1 LSLPAVA
8 APEQAVI
15 LVGGLGTRLGTLTR
29 DTPKPLLGVGGRPFL
44 DYMIENCV
52 RFGFRDILLVAGY
65 RGEQVV
71 SYADAARARLPA
83 GVALSVM
90 VEPEPRGTAGALRFA
105 AERLAPRFLMLNG
118 DSFFD
123 TNWLDL
129 VPALAPPPEPVAV
142 MTLRRVEDTSRYGV
156 VRLDDA
162 QVTGFAER
170 GDGTPGLINAGV
182 YLFDRRLLGDLPER
196 GSLEREVLPSLCAR
210 GLVRGRVHDGF
221 FLDIGI
227 PDAFARAQ
235 TELPRVRQ
243 RAAVFFDRDGT
254 INADAGYTHR
264 VEDLVFLPG
273 AVAAVKRVNDT
284 GRFAFLVT
292 NQAGVARGHFTES
305 QMHEFH
311 AHMQHRL
318 RAAGAHFDDIRHC
331 PDHPDGT
338 VAPYN
343 RASDWRKPEPG
354 MLLDLMT
361 EWPVVREG
369 SLMVGDKPSDIQAAQ
384 AAGLRGL
391 LYPGGDLD
399 AFLAPHLLSGG

>member
-1 LSLPAVA
+1 
-8 APEQAVI
+8 
-15 LVGGLGTRLGTLTR
+15 
-29 DTPKPLLGVGGRPFL
+29 
-44 DYMIENCV
+44 
-52 RFGFRDILLVAGY
+52 
-65 RGEQVV
+65 
-71 SYADAARARLPA
+71 
-83 GVALSVM
+83 M

-129 VPALAPPPEPVAV
+129 VSALTPPPDPVAV

-156 VRLDDA
+156 VRLDGA

-182 YLFDRRLLGDLPER
+182 YLFDRRLLDDLPER

-292 NQAGVARGHFTES
+292 NQAGVARGHFTEA

-311 AHMQHRL
+311 AHMQRHL

-354 MLLDLMT
+354 MLLDLMA
-361 EWPVVREG
+361 EWPVVTEG
-369 SLMVGDKPSDIQAAQ
+369 SLMVGDKPSDVQAAE

-391 LYPGGDLD
+391 LYLGGDLD
-399 AFLAPHLLSGG
+399 AFLAPHLARGG